1 LYNLFRAKSWTVY
14 NHIKAKGKIKEAKRL
29 EKEMK
34 MRDYQ
39 TIPVTV
45 TILEVEWLSAE
56 RSLPELFYYMAKQD
70 DAEIFDNDFIKILL
84 EQQSY
89 GL

>member
-1 LYNLFRAKSWTVY
+1 
-14 NHIKAKGKIKEAKRL
+14 
-29 EKEMK
+29 MK

-39 TIPVTV
+39 TIHVTV

>member
-1 LYNLFRAKSWTVY
+1 
-14 NHIKAKGKIKEAKRL
+14 
-29 EKEMK
+29 
-34 MRDYQ
+34 
-39 TIPVTV
+39 V